1 MKVLILGLPRTGTQS
16 LADALI
22 QLGISPVYHM
32 REVGV
37 NHHQDFWIRAIEDH
51 IPPFSPSEL
60 KKTITTAPWTREQWD
75 TILAPYEAVSDFP
88 PALFP
93 TALAAAYPDCPIIL
107 STRSFE
113 SWAASMRDTLVHGFV
128 NRDREKRS
136 PMEGL
141 AAAYHSAC
149 WGDDFE
155 RNGRGYWERHHA
167 ELPAVH
173 SISRYHNVN
182 ITEQSPLQQEDS
194 IMDKLRTFFDKPF
207 FDPRHKTKVHI
218 LQLVIM
224 TSAIV
229 LTIARMAMPVITT
242 RANMMALTMGIKS
255 FIIIG
260 YQLLTAH
267 KERFKKWASLKAN
280 AILNTMEIVF
290 WFVAFGL
297 LFSAN
302 TTFCTGASCA
312 LSWIVTLL
320 CAVLIVL
327 AFQTSVVSIKE
338 FRYFKNYGVTYETND
353 PKI

>member
-1 MKVLILGLPRTGTQS
+1 MASLYVYSVYALGDGLS
-16 LADALI
+16 LE
-22 QLGISPVYHM
+22 M
-32 REVGV
+32 
-37 NHHQDFWIRAIEDH
+37 N
-51 IPPFSPSEL
+51 
-60 KKTITTAPWTREQWD
+60 
-75 TILAPYEAVSDFP
+75 
-88 PALFP
+88 
-93 TALAAAYPDCPIIL
+93 AYAYKQ
-107 STRSFE
+107 RK
-113 SWAASMRDTLVHGFV
+113 W
-128 NRDREKRS
+128 
-136 PMEGL
+136 EGL
-141 AAAYHSAC
+141 A
-149 WGDDFE
+149 G
-155 RNGRGYWERHHA
+155 
-167 ELPAVH
+167 LPAVH
-173 SISRYHNVN
+173 SISRHYNVN
-182 ITEQSPLQQEDS
+182 IIEQSLLQQEDS

-224 TSAIV
+224 TTAII

-255 FIIIG
+255 LIIIG
-260 YQLLTAH
+260 YQLLTGH

-338 FRYFKNYGVTYETND
+338 FRYFKNYGVTYETNY
-353 PKI
+353 PKV

>member
-1 MKVLILGLPRTGTQS
+1 MKVLILGLPRTGTQCLAAA

-37 NHHQDFWIRAIEDH
+37 NHHQEFWIRAIVDH
-51 IPPFSPSEL
+51 IPPFSPSEQT
-60 KKTITTAPWTREQWD
+60 KITTTPWTREQWD

-113 SWAASMRDTLVHGFV
+113 SWAASMRDTLVHGLWEIL
-128 NRDREKRS
+128 RADRRGGTVDYS
-136 PMEGL
+136 D
-141 AAAYHSAC
+141 HSASPPPQP
-149 WGDDFE
+149 
-155 RNGRGYWERHHA
+155 
-167 ELPAVH
+167 LAVH
-173 SISRYHNVN
+173 SISRHNNIN

-194 IMDKLRTFFDKPF
+194 IMDKLRTFFDNPF

-224 TSAIV
+224 TTAII

-260 YQLLTAH
+260 YQLITGH

-290 WFVAFGL
+290 
-297 LFSAN
+297 
-302 TTFCTGASCA
+302 C
-312 LSWIVTLL
+312 
-320 CAVLIVL
+320 VL

-338 FRYFKNYGVTYETND
+338 FRYFKNYGVTYETNY
-353 PKI
+353 PKV

>member
-1 MKVLILGLPRTGTQS
+1 
-16 LADALI
+16 
-22 QLGISPVYHM
+22 
-32 REVGV
+32 
-37 NHHQDFWIRAIEDH
+37 
-51 IPPFSPSEL
+51 
-60 KKTITTAPWTREQWD
+60 
-75 TILAPYEAVSDFP
+75 
-88 PALFP
+88 
-93 TALAAAYPDCPIIL
+93 
-107 STRSFE
+107 
-113 SWAASMRDTLVHGFV
+113 
-128 NRDREKRS
+128 
-136 PMEGL
+136 
-141 AAAYHSAC
+141 
-149 WGDDFE
+149 
-155 RNGRGYWERHHA
+155 
-167 ELPAVH
+167 
-173 SISRYHNVN
+173 
-182 ITEQSPLQQEDS
+182 
-194 IMDKLRTFFDKPF
+194 MDKLRTFFDKPF

-224 TSAIV
+224 TSAII

-260 YQLLTAH
+260 YQLLTGH

-320 CAVLIVL
+320 CAVLIIL

-338 FRYFKNYGVTYETND
+338 FRYFKNYGVTYETNY
-353 PKI
+353 PKV

>member
-37 NHHQDFWIRAIEDH
+37 NNHQEFWIRAIEDH
-51 IPPFSPSEL
+51 IPPFFPSEQT
-60 KKTITTAPWTREQWD
+60 KITTTPWTREQWD
-75 TILAPYEAVSDFP
+75 TILAPYAAVSDFP

-113 SWAASMRDTLVHGFV
+113 SWAASMRDTLIHGFV

-167 ELPAVH
+167 EVRALWEILRADRRGGTVE
-173 SISRYHNVN
+173 N
-182 ITEQSPLQQEDS
+182 ES

-224 TSAIV
+224 TTAIV

-260 YQLLTAH
+260 YQLLTGH
-267 KERFKKWASLKAN
+267 KERFRKWASLKAN

-290 WFVAFGL
+290 
-297 LFSAN
+297 
-302 TTFCTGASCA
+302 C
-312 LSWIVTLL
+312 
-320 CAVLIVL
+320 VL

-338 FRYFKNYGVTYETND
+338 FRYFKNYGVTYETNY
-353 PKI
+353 PKV

>member
-37 NHHQDFWIRAIEDH
+37 NNHQEFWIRAIVDH
-51 IPPFSPSEL
+51 IPPFSPSEQT
-60 KKTITTAPWTREQWD
+60 KITTTPWTREQWE

-113 SWAASMRDTLVHGFV
+113 SWAASMRDTLIHG
-128 NRDREKRS
+128 
-136 PMEGL
+136 
-141 AAAYHSAC
+141 
-149 WGDDFE
+149 
-155 RNGRGYWERHHA
+155 
-167 ELPAVH
+167 
-173 SISRYHNVN
+173 
-182 ITEQSPLQQEDS
+182 
-194 IMDKLRTFFDKPF
+194 TFFDKPF

-224 TSAIV
+224 TSAII

-260 YQLLTAH
+260 YQLLTGH

-320 CAVLIVL
+320 CAVLIIL

-338 FRYFKNYGVTYETND
+338 FRYFKNYGVTYETNY
-353 PKI
+353 PKV